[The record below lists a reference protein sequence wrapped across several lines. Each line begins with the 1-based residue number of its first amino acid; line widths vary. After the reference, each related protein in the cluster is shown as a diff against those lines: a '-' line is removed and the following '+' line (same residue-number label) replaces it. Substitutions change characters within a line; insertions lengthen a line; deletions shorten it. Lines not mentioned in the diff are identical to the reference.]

1 MLTCDLAHGEVVSGS
16 PFRVPGRPLDAVG
29 CPRLEVLK
37 CHRGA
42 GGVELVA
49 AAGALPDDAQGVE
62 DRVRHRGPVHVDGAV
77 VGGGGDQLWCQHHC
91 ETERMR
97 QLNKSN

>member
-1 MLTCDLAHGEVVSGS
+1 MLTCDLAHGEVVSSS

-29 CPRLEVLK
+29 CPCLEVLK
-37 CHRGA
+37 RHRGA
-42 GGVELVA
+42 GGIELVA

-62 DRVRHRGPVHVDGAV
+62 NRMCHWGPVHVDGAV
-77 VGGGGDQLWCQHHC
+77 VGGGGDQLGCQHHC
-91 ETERMR
+91 ERERTR